1 MAQLADDAVE
11 RVAKAI
17 LSEARGRASA
27 ERERREAVALLE
39 REQAKLEKLIEI
51 LDPFEPAAQRRIA
64 AQTAERDDARER
76 VGELS
81 GFEDV
86 DVIDVS
92 RWDELSVD
100 VRDGRSSGRWSG
112 CGCCPAAVRAAWT
125 SSRASSSRRASPSK
139 RRLTSRSTDS
149 GARNLSASS
158 YVMSRNLSRRMP

>member
-1 MAQLADDAVE
+1 MTT
-11 RVAKAI
+11 I
-17 LSEARGRASA
+17 L
-27 ERERREAVALLE
+27 
-39 REQAKLEKLIEI
+39 LEKLIEI

-100 VRDGRSSGRWSG
+100 VR
-112 CGCCPAAVRAAWT
+112 
-125 SSRASSSRRASPSK
+125 RRAIQWALVRVRVLPGRGP
-139 RRLTSRSTDS
+139 RRLDFEPR
-149 GARNLSASS
+149 
-158 YVMSRNLSRRMP
+158 VE